1 MSMGNQLRPE
11 TLDQYVI
18 KFGNSP
24 EDVVVK
30 YARFRPQDSRL
41 KVRYRALMT
50 FANDMEIVER
60 WKGCQFLGV
69 EFERG

>member
-1 MSMGNQLRPE
+1 MDGVPFL
-11 TLDQYVI
+11 
-18 KFGNSP
+18 FGRFRL
-24 EDVVVK
+24 EDPQVVVK

-60 WKGCQFLGV
+60 WKGCQFLGG